1 MKKILIVI
9 LTSFVIFISGCS
21 NEKDNSIYLDDN
33 YRNYYE
39 IFVGSFYDSNN
50 DGIGDIKGV
59 IEKLDYLNAGDKK
72 TDNDLGVNGIWL
84 MPIMASPT
92 YHKYDIKD
100 YYSIDPQ
107 YGTMEDFQELIDK
120 CNKRNIKLIID
131 LVLNHTSS
139 EHPWFVSAKRSL
151 AIEPCGQE
159 ECVYEELC
167 REHNKYVN
175 YYNFSNEKLSGY
187 HSYKMPEGWYYEGV
201 FWDQM
206 PDLNL
211 DNEEVWNEIE
221 SILKFW
227 IEKGID
233 GFRLDAVTS
242 YYTGNITKNVEA
254 LRKIDLLAQKYKD
267 DIYIVGEAWVD
278 SGTIESYYESG
289 INSFFNFP
297 YGDSNGVISNTIR
310 NKDGFSFSQKLEK
323 WQSSLKKVNKD
334 FIDATFL
341 SNHDMGRSAGFLM
354 RDLQK
359 EKMAASLYLMI
370 PGNSFIYYGEEVGM
384 TGSGVD
390 ENKRLPMVWSVNN
403 KEGTTNSPTG
413 ATISNSI
420 EAGVLE
426 QNEDK
431 NSLLNFYKK
440 ILSIKKENPEIARG
454 DINAIDIGND
464 SICAYSC
471 DYNGS
476 KVYIVHNLLEEDLS
490 IDFSK
495 EKYKYK
501 KIVGSLETDDG
512 KVKLKEDV
520 LTLPAMS
527 TAIIK

>member
-1 MKKILIVI
+1 MKKFLIVI
-9 LTSFVIFISGCS
+9 LISFTMLISGCS
-21 NEKDNSIYLDDN
+21 NERLNNVYLDDN

-72 TDNDLGVNGIWL
+72 TDNDLGVDGIWL
-84 MPIMASPT
+84 MPIMPSPT

-139 EHPWFVSAKRSL
+139 EHPWFVSAKKSL
-151 AIEPCGQE
+151 AIEPCGQD
-159 ECVYEELC
+159 ECIYEELC
-167 REHNKYVN
+167 MEHNKYVD
-175 YYNFSNEKLSGY
+175 YYNFSKEKLSGY
-187 HSYKMPEGWYYEGV
+187 HSYEMPEGWYYEGV
-201 FWDQM
+201 FWDKM

-221 SILKFW
+221 GIVKFW

-254 LRKIDLLAQKYKD
+254 LKKINLLAKKYKD
-267 DIYIVGEAWVD
+267 DVYIVGEAWAD

-323 WQSSLKKVNKD
+323 WQSSLKKINKD

-354 RDLQK
+354 RDLRK

-403 KEGTTNSPTG
+403 KDE
-413 ATISNSI
+413 
-420 EAGVLE
+420 
-426 QNEDK
+426 

-454 DINAIDIGND
+454 HINAIDIGND

-471 DYNGS
+471 DYNGA
-476 KVYIVHNLLEEDLS
+476 KVYIVHNLLEEDLN
-490 IDFSK
+490 INFSK

-512 KVKLKEDV
+512 KVELKGDV